1 MYNMI
6 YIWYILYK
14 SITINS
20 PIFLDEVNFHTQFH
34 GIHFVLEARR
44 RQEQKLAKAR
54 GQARER
60 EALWLGLWAALPGTS
75 SWKFLHTNLVDW

>member
-1 MYNMI
+1 MI

-14 SITINS
+14 SITTNN
-20 PIFLDEVNFHTQFH
+20 PIFLDEVNHTQIFMEII
-34 GIHFVLEARR
+34 GVLEARR

-60 EALWLGLWAALPGTS
+60 EALWGKLPR
-75 SWKFLHTNLVDW
+75 